1 MRGVKETA
9 PMRQT
14 PMPHPSM
21 KQTYS
26 NAVAD
31 LCLFGTQLSRN
42 ANQLLMLPSAI
53 VLRIWFG
60 MPRTWAVSEI
70 VPRILMLLA
79 SIRTAS
85 NSVIA
90 SPLFSRPMFGA
101 ANIWNVSHI
110 VFWAMSGMT
119 RSKDA
124 HSSIAYSQL
133 IPQTRKTSKCQMSI
147 KLTKMSEHGRKNKTE
162 KKEQ

>member
-1 MRGVKETA
+1 
-9 PMRQT
+9 MRQT
-14 PMPHPSM
+14 PISHLST
-21 KQTYS
+21 KTTYC
-26 NAVAD
+26 NAIAD
-31 LCLFGTQLSRN
+31 LCLFGTRLSRN

-79 SIRTAS
+79 SIRTT
-85 NSVIA
+85 NNNVIA

-110 VFWAMSGMT
+110 VFWAMSGTT

-124 HSSIAYSQL
+124 HSPIAYSQQ